1 MSFDLIAV
9 YVGHC
14 CSSLHAGSSNC
25 GCDEEGTGKY
35 MERVELAV
43 FEIRERREWL
53 STFDPSQGQ
62 EQLCEPD
69 LYFLIRLT

>member
-1 MSFDLIAV
+1 
-9 YVGHC
+9 
-14 CSSLHAGSSNC
+14 
-25 GCDEEGTGKY
+25 

-69 LYFLIRLT
+69 LYFLISLT